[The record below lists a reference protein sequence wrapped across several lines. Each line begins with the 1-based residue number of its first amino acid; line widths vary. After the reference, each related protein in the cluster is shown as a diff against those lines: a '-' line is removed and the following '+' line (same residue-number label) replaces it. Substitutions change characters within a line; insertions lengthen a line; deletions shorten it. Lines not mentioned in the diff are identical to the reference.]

1 MFAQMAAFLLGYTA
15 ILAVPGPNVF
25 AVGALAALRGARAAF
40 PVAIGAAFGATVLA
54 AMTLSAL
61 RMLPTWQATL
71 KIVGA
76 SLLVLVAWRI
86 MRLKANAHA
95 AERQSRAWS
104 VEFASGFCTAITNP
118 ITAAYFTGAFA
129 ASSGLDS
136 IEATGL
142 IVGSVSVVSAAFY
155 LGALRLFS
163 SPAVR
168 SIARTWHAAIRLG
181 AGSFL
186 VLLAVCVLQ
195 GALE

>member
-1 MFAQMAAFLLGYTA
+1 MFTQLATFLLGYTA

-40 PVAIGAAFGATVLA
+40 PVAIGAAFGATALA
-54 AMTLSAL
+54 AMALSAL
-61 RMLPTWQATL
+61 CVLPSWQATL

-86 MRLKANAHA
+86 IRLKANSYVT
-95 AERQSRAWS
+95 ERESRAWS
-104 VEFASGFCTAITNP
+104 VEFACGFCTAITNP
-118 ITAAYFTGAFA
+118 ITAVYFTGAFA
-129 ASSGLDS
+129 ASSAVDS
-136 IEATGL
+136 IEAMGV
-142 IVGSVSVVSAAFY
+142 IVGSVSIVSATFY

-168 SIARTWHAAIRLG
+168 SIARTWHAMIRLG
-181 AGSFL
+181 AGLFL
-186 VLLAVCVLQ
+186 VFLAGCVLH